1 MKLTSFLA
9 IALLTLAGPGALW
22 AQVTPTTPTK
32 KPGEAVTLKAVTFK
46 GDVKPGVEV
55 TAVVQFEI
63 EAGYHVQANPAS
75 EPAYIPAVFKLEPAA
90 GVIASPIRYPAGKE
104 EPVAGLP
111 KPLKVYDGT
120 FEILIPLKIKP
131 DAKLPIAIPGLLTY
145 QACKGSTC
153 YPPRKLKVEI
163 PLTSN

>member
-1 MKLTSFLA
+1 M
-9 IALLTLAGPGALW
+9 
-22 AQVTPTTPTK
+22 
-32 KPGEAVTLKAVTFK
+32 
-46 GDVKPGVEV
+46 
-55 TAVVQFEI
+55 
-63 EAGYHVQANPAS
+63 
-75 EPAYIPAVFKLEPAA
+75 FKLEPAA

-131 DAKLPIAIPGLLTY
+131 DAKLPIAMAGLLTY

-163 PLTSN
+163 PLTAN